1 MVGRL
6 AILFLGLSSTVYT
19 EPTGAFSVSLP
30 SGWTSTRQ
38 EVGPGTFY
46 IQTYK
51 GGDEEGAHIDFVLQ
65 RFDEELPAEV
75 QSTVNSAL
83 ADGFLESFSAEATV
97 TKQSKSQITFDG
109 RKAVRI
115 DLEFKDEEL
124 VLYKGYIV
132 AVTGKR
138 NAILVMP
145 YAKASDT
152 AGFALAD
159 RHANTVALE
168 SKTPRAAGAGAAQP
182 GQISA
187 ASLGNIAGKVKANMK
202 REPMDKVI
210 SPGEPPLTYGSVANF
225 VNVIEILF
233 DIQLTE
239 SEFEATRER
248 FIEFYAKGDAEG
260 KRILAQQG
268 AELLKT
274 LTTGTPAEQK
284 QSRDEGR
291 AVFTN
296 AFKNGA
302 QMGIGYA
309 QVMWSAIERR
319 QAKLASAKQAPKK
332 QDWDQEISEGDID
345 ATLEMLYFM
354 WVAAGRDAS
363 DVTMDDI
370 LKIRMQIIEGL
381 PTMDPQLQLMIANAP
396 KIYAAIRQQWQAAAP
411 GQRLQMAQQFGAAL
425 DEWGIG
431 ASSSFSESN
440 SGGGSEYS
448 MNAQIAQNTAWN
460 AAKTWSSSN

>member
-1 MVGRL
+1 M
-6 AILFLGLSSTVYT
+6 
-19 EPTGAFSVSLP
+19 
-30 SGWTSTRQ
+30 
-38 EVGPGTFY
+38 
-46 IQTYK
+46 
-51 GGDEEGAHIDFVLQ
+51 
-65 RFDEELPAEV
+65 
-75 QSTVNSAL
+75 
-83 ADGFLESFSAEATV
+83 
-97 TKQSKSQITFDG
+97 
-109 RKAVRI
+109 
-115 DLEFKDEEL
+115 
-124 VLYKGYIV
+124 
-132 AVTGKR
+132 
-138 NAILVMP
+138 
-145 YAKASDT
+145 
-152 AGFALAD
+152 
-159 RHANTVALE
+159 
-168 SKTPRAAGAGAAQP
+168 
-182 GQISA
+182 
-187 ASLGNIAGKVKANMK
+187 
-202 REPMDKVI
+202 
-210 SPGEPPLTYGSVANF
+210 
-225 VNVIEILF
+225 
-233 DIQLTE
+233 
-239 SEFEATRER
+239 
-248 FIEFYAKGDAEG
+248 
-260 KRILAQQG
+260 
-268 AELLKT
+268 LKT